1 MFSGCFKKYHKD
13 PETILLNISTDPV
26 TLNPVLAEDAYS
38 STIISRMYESLLERD
53 NETLQMKG
61 MLAEKWTVSPNNLV
75 FTFYLR
81 KDVKFHDGQPFTS
94 KDVLFTYQKIMDETT
109 PNPQSKVYFK
119 DVGRVYIPDDYT
131 VIFVM
136 NKPYYKSLEIL
147 GGMEIIPEHLF
158 SKEDN
163 FVLNDYN
170 LKNPVGT
177 GPYKFV
183 KWKTRQKVVL
193 IKNENYWGK
202 MPDIKQIEY
211 KIIEDDSVALQSLK
225 KQELDMKNLTPFQW
239 MRQSASEKFERNFKK
254 VKYLSTSYNY
264 IGYNTR
270 KFPFD
275 KKEVRE
281 AMTFLVNRE
290 KIRTTILNGLSE
302 ITTGNF
308 WINSDQYN
316 KNLEPRKYNPQ
327 LGVKLL
333 NDAGFTDSDND
344 GILDLQ
350 GKKLSFEIMV
360 PSGVDF
366 YRRVTP
372 VLKEDFS
379 RHGVEVNIREIQFQ
393 ALIEK
398 INKREFEAMMLAWSI
413 GIEGDPYQLWHST
426 QVDKGHNFTGFT
438 TPEMDYI
445 IDQARIEF
453 NPLIRNKLYHRFH
466 EILYENQPY
475 TFLFTNYSLVA
486 IQKRFQNVNVYKAG
500 LDLREWRIDL
510 TAN

>member
-1 MFSGCFKKYHKD
+1 
-13 PETILLNISTDPV
+13 
-26 TLNPVLAEDAYS
+26 
-38 STIISRMYESLLERD
+38 
-53 NETLQMKG
+53 
-61 MLAEKWTVSPNNLV
+61 
-75 FTFYLR
+75 
-81 KDVKFHDGQPFTS
+81 
-94 KDVLFTYQKIMDETT
+94 
-109 PNPQSKVYFK
+109 
-119 DVGRVYIPDDYT
+119 
-131 VIFVM
+131 
-136 NKPYYKSLEIL
+136 
-147 GGMEIIPEHLF
+147 
-158 SKEDN
+158 
-163 FVLNDYN
+163 
-170 LKNPVGT
+170 
-177 GPYKFV
+177 
-183 KWKTRQKVVL
+183 
-193 IKNENYWGK
+193 